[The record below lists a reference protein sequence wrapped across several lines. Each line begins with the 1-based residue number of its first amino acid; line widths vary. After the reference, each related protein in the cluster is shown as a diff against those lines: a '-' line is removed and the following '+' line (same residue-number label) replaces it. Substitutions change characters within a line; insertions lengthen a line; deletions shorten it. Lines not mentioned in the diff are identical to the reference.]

1 MTDNRPSF
9 TFGIE
14 EEYHLVDLDTRNVA
28 PRPPALMAALEREVG
43 DRVSPEF
50 MRSQIEVATGIRTS
64 FKNARKELAELRQAV
79 GRVALQHGL
88 APIAA
93 GTHPFSTLDCTGP
106 SDKERYRGIAED
118 LAGASRRLVVCGMH
132 VHVGIEDDETRI
144 DLMNQARYFLPHLLA
159 LSTSSPFWQGV
170 DTGLKGYR
178 LAAYN
183 TIPRTGLPGRF
194 ESWHEYQRTVEVLV
208 QGGVIEDVS
217 HIWWDI
223 RPSAKFQ
230 TLELRAPDVCTRLD
244 DAIAIAALYVSIVR
258 MLYRLRR
265 SNLRWRTYPVFL
277 LSENRWRA
285 KRYGVKG
292 SLLDF
297 GKGTL
302 VPMADLVDEL
312 IGLTAEDAAALDC
325 TREVAHARSIAAEGS
340 SADRQ
345 LAVYERALAAGA
357 DQPEAL
363 RCVVDHLRAE
373 TLQV

>member
-1 MTDNRPSF
+1 MNTQAPSF

-14 EEYHLVDLDTRNVA
+14 EEYHLVDLETRNVA
-28 PRPPALMAALEREVG
+28 PRPQALMAALEREVG
-43 DRVSPEF
+43 ERVSPEF
-50 MRSQIEVATGIRTS
+50 MRSQIEVATGVCTS
-64 FKNARKELAELRQAV
+64 FEHARTELAGLRRAV

-194 ESWHEYQRTVEVLV
+194 ESWHEYERTVEVLV
-208 QGGVIEDVS
+208 QSGVIEDAS

-230 TLELRAPDVCTRLD
+230 TLEVRAPDVCSRLD

-265 SNLRWRTYPVFL
+265 ANLRWRTYPVFL
-277 LSENRWRA
+277 LAENRWRA
-285 KRYGVKG
+285 QRYGVKG
-292 SLLDF
+292 SLIDF

-302 VPMADLVDEL
+302 VPMAELVDEL
-312 IGLTAEDAAALDC
+312 IGLTTEDAAALGC
-325 TREVAHARSIAAEGS
+325 TREVAHVRTIVAEGA

-345 LAVYERALAAGA
+345 LAVHEAAMAAGA

-363 RCVVDHLRAE
+363 RAVVDHLRTE
-373 TLQV
+373 TLDV